1 MCSPCPSLSPGI
13 CPNSCPLSWWCY
25 LTISPSDTPFSFCL
39 QSFSGTFP
47 MSWLFASGGQSTGAS
62 ASVSIFPMT
71 IQDWFPLWLTGLI
84 SLQCKG
90 LSRVFSVTTVQKHQ
104 LFGVQFSLWSISHI
118 LTWLLE
124 KTIALTVWTF
134 VGKVMF
140 LLCNMLSRFVTGFFF
155 PRRKHLLISWLQ
167 WQSAVILEHRK

>member
-1 MCSPCPSLSPGI
+1 
-13 CPNSCPLSWWCY
+13 
-25 LTISPSDTPFSFCL
+25 
-39 QSFSGTFP
+39 
-47 MSWLFASGGQSTGAS
+47 MSQFFASGGQSTGAS

-134 VGKVMF
+134 VGKVMSLIF
-140 LLCNMLSRFVTGFFF
+140 NMLSRLVITFLPRSKRLLSSCLQSPATGLLRLASPFYFLFSLLTFGMCVCSLSEQTQYLTIYRRQF
-155 PRRKHLLISWLQ
+155 PDSTHKNTGAS
-167 WQSAVILEHRK
+167 